1 MLKKLHVLLLVL
13 LAAVCFTAT
22 AWADYDY
29 IEQYGV
35 MVTPNTEDGSL
46 LITVKLEW
54 TPLEELP
61 YGQELKIGV
70 PNGSIRDV
78 AAQTDNIERLD
89 FDNSYMY
96 VYLTQGYDK
105 DETFSFAYSWVQE
118 YMYQLDGSAVT
129 YDYTPGWFD
138 EARIGQMTLIWNDPA
153 GLTGDFTEGTVSG
166 ADSVTVQNGM
176 TITASDL
183 DYGYKMNIQVRYTD
197 WPTQLSEE
205 YSADNLPS
213 DYDHCVYVPC
223 EHFEDDTGD
232 AIIGMMV
239 TIFVVIFILVLIS
252 AARRGSGY
260 AGGFGTRY
268 VFVNH
273 LWYPAGPDG
282 RPRPGSVGTKTK
294 PRPPR
299 SGGGGFGGGS
309 RGGGFGGD
317 RGGQMPGDRQP
328 LRLRQQLR
336 LCVRLCLCRR
346 RPRRLLGQEPLR
358 RGPGRNTVRKAL
370 IQKTS
375 PDRGMFFAYEY
386 WKPLPGSLNSATRLL
401 KLAKAASS
409 KARVSSAPIC
419 RSNHLHRGGFSGS
432 SGPISAVAYSP
443 PRQKPSCFD
452 SGVRPT
458 PRTVSNQPSASAAS

>member
-1 MLKKLHVLLLVL
+1 MLKKLHVLLIVL
-13 LAAVCFTAT
+13 LAAVCFAAT

-35 MVTPNTEDGSL
+35 MVTPNTADGSL

-78 AAQTDNIERLD
+78 AALTDNIERLD

-96 VYLTQGYDK
+96 VYLTQGYDE

-153 GLTGDFTEGTVSG
+153 GLTGQLESTG
-166 ADSVTVQNGM
+166 
-176 TITASDL
+176 TASAEFVRSEDKLICTAEDL
-183 DYGYKMNIQVRYTD
+183 GYGETMGVSARYEN
-197 WPTQLSEE
+197 WPVQLSEE
-205 YSADNLPS
+205 NSLDNIPS
-213 DYDHCVYVPC
+213 DYDPYVDVPC
-223 EHFEDDTGD
+223 EHFEDDTG
-232 AIIGMMV
+232 AEIVGMVIMV
-239 TIFVVIFILVLIS
+239 FVVIFLIALIS
-252 AARRGSGY
+252 AARRGDGY

-299 SGGGGFGGGS
+299 RGGGGFGGGS
-309 RGGGFGGD
+309 RGGGFGG
-317 RGGQMPGDRQP
+317 GGFG
-328 LRLRQQLR
+328 
-336 LCVRLCLCRR
+336 
-346 RPRRLLGQEPLR
+346 G
-358 RGPGRNTVRKAL
+358 
-370 IQKTS
+370 
-375 PDRGMFFAYEY
+375 
-386 WKPLPGSLNSATRLL
+386 GSHCAC
-401 KLAKAASS
+401 ASS
-409 KARVSSAPIC
+409 CACACACACAGGGRAGCSAK
-419 RSNHLHRGGFSGS
+419 NL
-432 SGPISAVAYSP
+432 Y
-443 PRQKPSCFD
+443 
-452 SGVRPT
+452 GVGLDET
-458 PRTVSNQPSASAAS
+458 LSEKL

>member
-96 VYLTQGYDK
+96 VYLDRAYEAN
-105 DETFSFAYSWVQE
+105 ETFSFAYSWVQE
-118 YMYQLDGSAVT
+118 YMYQLSTNGVIEDYDNVHYDYVT
-129 YDYTPGWFD
+129 YDYTAGWFD

-166 ADSVTVQNGM
+166 ADSVTVQDGM
-176 TITASDL
+176 TIIASDL

-205 YSADNLPS
+205 YSADNVPDGGWNGS
-213 DYDHCVYVPC
+213 DGYYYDD
-223 EHFEDDTGD
+223 DDTGD

-252 AARRGSGY
+252 AARRGDGY

-309 RGGGFGGD
+309 RGGGFGG
-317 RGGQMPGDRQP
+317 GGFG
-328 LRLRQQLR
+328 
-336 LCVRLCLCRR
+336 
-346 RPRRLLGQEPLR
+346 G
-358 RGPGRNTVRKAL
+358 
-370 IQKTS
+370 
-375 PDRGMFFAYEY
+375 
-386 WKPLPGSLNSATRLL
+386 GSHCAC
-401 KLAKAASS
+401 ASS
-409 KARVSSAPIC
+409 CACACACACAGGGRAGCSAK
-419 RSNHLHRGGFSGS
+419 NL
-432 SGPISAVAYSP
+432 Y
-443 PRQKPSCFD
+443 
-452 SGVRPT
+452 GVGLDET
-458 PRTVSNQPSASAAS
+458 LSEKL

>member
-1 MLKKLHVLLLVL
+1 MLKKLTALMLAL
-13 LAAVCFTAT
+13 LAAACLTVT

-78 AAQTDNIERLD
+78 AALTDNIERLAY
-89 FDNSYMY
+89 DNSYMY
-96 VYLTQGYDK
+96 VYLDQGYDAG
-105 DETFSFAYSWVQE
+105 ETFTFSYSWVQE
-118 YMYQLDGSAVT
+118 YMYRLDGSAVT
-129 YDYTPGWFD
+129 YDYTAGWFD
-138 EARIGQMTLIWNDPA
+138 EAKIGEMTLTWQDPA

-166 ADSVTVQNGM
+166 ADSVTVQDGM

-183 DYGYKMNIQVRYTD
+183 GYGYKMNVQVRYTD
-197 WPTQLSEE
+197 WPTQLAEE

-213 DYDHCVYVPC
+213 DYDPYVYVPC
-223 EHFEDDTGD
+223 EHFEDDNG
-232 AIIGMMV
+232 AEIVGMVIMV
-239 TIFVVIFILVLIS
+239 FVVIFLIALIS
-252 AARRGSGY
+252 AARRGDGY

-309 RGGGFGGD
+309 RGGGFGG
-317 RGGQMPGDRQP
+317 GGFG
-328 LRLRQQLR
+328 
-336 LCVRLCLCRR
+336 
-346 RPRRLLGQEPLR
+346 G
-358 RGPGRNTVRKAL
+358 
-370 IQKTS
+370 
-375 PDRGMFFAYEY
+375 
-386 WKPLPGSLNSATRLL
+386 GSHCAC
-401 KLAKAASS
+401 ASS
-409 KARVSSAPIC
+409 CACACACACAGGGRAGCSAK
-419 RSNHLHRGGFSGS
+419 NL
-432 SGPISAVAYSP
+432 Y
-443 PRQKPSCFD
+443 
-452 SGVRPT
+452 GVGLDET
-458 PRTVSNQPSASAAS
+458 LSEKL

>member
-54 TPLEELP
+54 TPLEALP

-78 AAQTDNIERLD
+78 AALTDNIERLD

-213 DYDHCVYVPC
+213 DYDPYVYVPC

-232 AIIGMMV
+232 AIVGMMV
-239 TIFVVIFILVLIS
+239 MIFVVMFILVLIS
-252 AARRGSGY
+252 AARRGDGY

-309 RGGGFGGD
+309 RGGGFGG
-317 RGGQMPGDRQP
+317 GGFG
-328 LRLRQQLR
+328 
-336 LCVRLCLCRR
+336 
-346 RPRRLLGQEPLR
+346 G
-358 RGPGRNTVRKAL
+358 
-370 IQKTS
+370 
-375 PDRGMFFAYEY
+375 
-386 WKPLPGSLNSATRLL
+386 GSHCAC
-401 KLAKAASS
+401 ASS
-409 KARVSSAPIC
+409 CACACACACAGGGRAGCSAK
-419 RSNHLHRGGFSGS
+419 NL
-432 SGPISAVAYSP
+432 Y
-443 PRQKPSCFD
+443 
-452 SGVRPT
+452 GVGLDET
-458 PRTVSNQPSASAAS
+458 LSEKL

>member
-96 VYLTQGYDK
+96 VYLDRAYEAN
-105 DETFSFAYSWVQE
+105 ETFSFAYSWVQE

-183 DYGYKMNIQVRYTD
+183 DYGYKMNVQVRYTD

-232 AIIGMMV
+232 AIVGMMV
-239 TIFVVIFILVLIS
+239 MIFVVIFIIVLIS
-252 AARRGSGY
+252 AARRGDGY

-299 SGGGGFGGGS
+299 RGGGGFGGGS
-309 RGGGFGGD
+309 RGGGFG
-317 RGGQMPGDRQP
+317 
-328 LRLRQQLR
+328 
-336 LCVRLCLCRR
+336 
-346 RPRRLLGQEPLR
+346 
-358 RGPGRNTVRKAL
+358 
-370 IQKTS
+370 
-375 PDRGMFFAYEY
+375 
-386 WKPLPGSLNSATRLL
+386 
-401 KLAKAASS
+401 
-409 KARVSSAPIC
+409 
-419 RSNHLHRGGFSGS
+419 RGGFGGGS
-432 SGPISAVAYSP
+432 HCACASSCACACACACAGGGRAGCSAKNLY
-443 PRQKPSCFD
+443 
-452 SGVRPT
+452 GVGLDET
-458 PRTVSNQPSASAAS
+458 LSEKL